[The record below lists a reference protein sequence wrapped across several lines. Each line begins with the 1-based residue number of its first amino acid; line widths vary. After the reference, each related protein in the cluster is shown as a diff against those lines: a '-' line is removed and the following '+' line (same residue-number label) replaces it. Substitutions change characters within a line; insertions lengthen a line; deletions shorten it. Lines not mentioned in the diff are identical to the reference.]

1 MSLEYDI
8 VVVGARVAGAPTA
21 MLLSRMGHRVLMVDR
36 VAMPSDTVSTHALLR
51 SGVLQME
58 RWGLRHRVPESG
70 APPIRQITLGFG
82 EERIGFE
89 VRLEHGIGE
98 LYAPRRH
105 VLDGILLDAA
115 VDSGAEFLSET
126 RMVDLLRADDGRVTG
141 VEIETGDSRSQV
153 AAKMVIGADGVW
165 SRVAKLTGAST
176 LRHHDPTN
184 AVHYAYFDG
193 VDFEGFWFQF
203 TPGVNAGIIPTNDGL
218 ACVFAG
224 RPRRLMPAF
233 SSDPEGE
240 FLRLLRQAGVDLLD
254 RVSAGSRVTPF
265 RGTPGLPGFIRQAHG
280 PGWALVGDAGY
291 TKDPISA
298 HGISDALRDA
308 ELCATAVDRALRLP
322 GEERQA
328 MTDFQKVRD
337 RLSSAMF
344 TESQAL
350 AGFDWGPAEASQR
363 MRAISDAVR
372 EECTLLSG
380 LPALPAPAM
389 V

>member
-1 MSLEYDI
+1 MSFEYDV

-58 RWGLRHRVPESG
+58 RWGLRHRVLESG
-70 APPIRQITLGFG
+70 APPIRNITLGFG

-115 VDSGAEFLSET
+115 VDSGAEFLPET

-153 AAKMVIGADGVW
+153 TARMVIGADGVW
-165 SRVAKLTGAST
+165 SRVAKLTGSST

-184 AVHYAYFDG
+184 AVHYAYYEG

-233 SSDPEGE
+233 SSDPDGE

-254 RVSAGSRVTPF
+254 RVSAGSRVSPF

-322 GEERQA
+322 EEERQA
-328 MTDFQKVRD
+328 LTDFQMVRD
-337 RLSSAMF
+337 RLSSVMF
-344 TESQAL
+344 SESQAL
-350 AGFDWGPAEASQR
+350 AGFNWGPAEASQK

-372 EECTLLSG
+372 EECALLSD

>member
-1 MSLEYDI
+1 MSFDYDV

-21 MLLSRMGHRVLMVDR
+21 MLLARMGHRVLMVDR
-36 VAMPSDTVSTHALLR
+36 AAMPSDTVSTHALLR

-58 RWGLRHRVPESG
+58 RWGLRERVLEAG
-70 APPIRQITLGFG
+70 TPPIRNITLGFG
-82 EERIGFE
+82 EERKGFE
-89 VRLEHGIGE
+89 VRPEHGIDE

-115 VDSGAEFLSET
+115 LDSGAEFLPET
-126 RMVDLLRADDGRVTG
+126 RMVDLLRTDQGRVTG
-141 VEIETGDSRSQV
+141 VEIETGDRRSQV
-153 AAKMVIGADGVW
+153 TSSMVIGADGVW
-165 SRVAKLTGAST
+165 SRVAKLTGSPA
-176 LRHHDPTN
+176 LRDHDPTN
-184 AVHYAYFDG
+184 AVHYAYYEG

-224 RPRRLMPAF
+224 RPRRLMPTF

-254 RVSAGSRVTPF
+254 RVSAGSRVSPF
-265 RGTPGLPGFIRQAHG
+265 RGTPGLPGFVRRAHG
-280 PGWALVGDAGY
+280 PGWVLVGDAGY

-308 ELCATAVDRALRLP
+308 ELCARAVDRALRSP
-322 GEERQA
+322 GEEGQA
-328 MTDFQKVRD
+328 LADFQRVRD
-337 RLSSAMF
+337 RLSSVMF
-344 TESQAL
+344 RESQAL

-372 EECTLLSG
+372 DECAWLSG

>member
-1 MSLEYDI
+1 MSFEYDI

-58 RWGLRHRVPESG
+58 RWGLRHHVLESG
-70 APPIRQITLGFG
+70 APPIRNITLGFG

-115 VDSGAEFLSET
+115 VESGAEFLPET
-126 RMVDLLRADDGRVTG
+126 RMVDLLRAADGRVTG

-153 AAKMVIGADGVW
+153 TARMVIGADGVW

-184 AVHYAYFDG
+184 AVHYAYYEG

-203 TPGVNAGIIPTNDGL
+203 TPGVNAGIISTNDGL

-224 RPRRLMPAF
+224 RPRRLMPEF

-240 FLRLLRQAGVDLLD
+240 FLRLLRQAGVDLLA
-254 RVSAGSRVTPF
+254 RVSAGRRVTPF

-298 HGISDALRDA
+298 HGMSDALRDA

-328 MTDFQKVRD
+328 MTDFQRLRD
-337 RLSSAMF
+337 RISSAMF

-372 EECTLLSG
+372 EECALLSG
-380 LPALPAPAM
+380 LPVLPAPAM